1 MAEPARRSVA
11 APTGPADGQRSI
23 NAVIVSRI
31 AGGMRS
37 SVVIAAH

>member
-1 MAEPARRSVA
+1 MAQPARA

-23 NAVIVSRI
+23 NAVIVSRV